1 MNEFWLFLLVF
12 WWCMFNNKGKD
23 FIACLKVLL
32 LRVIFERKKK
42 GQKRVKFQKENIFT
56 GFSNLHSLDLCKFT
70 NIIPKRFIEQNI
82 SYNWNSTLIF
92 FFYFQSECLKHLLHN
107 LRSDKGLL
115 CDPALALN
123 RDGTR
128 ASPSSKAS
136 SSKTLVNCE
145 KGAQHLSVCG
155 GSTST
160 NDTYKLGK

>member
-1 MNEFWLFLLVF
+1 MSNILICCDIAYKSNSPLIYFL
-12 WWCMFNNKGKD
+12 
-23 FIACLKVLL
+23 
-32 LRVIFERKKK
+32 
-42 GQKRVKFQKENIFT
+42 
-56 GFSNLHSLDLCKFT
+56 SL
-70 NIIPKRFIEQNI
+70 
-82 SYNWNSTLIF
+82 
-92 FFYFQSECLKHLLHN
+92 FQSECLKHLLHN

-160 NDTYKLGK
+160 NDTYKLGEYL